1 MTVSQWEDTAGY
13 TGLECTMQC
22 LNNSDR
28 ALPLPFKYAEKVA
41 KFLLELCCTL
51 LISAAWWRGILN
63 TWTQL
68 KLFHCEIL
76 LAQWLC
82 LLGVSVLWNCCS
94 GATQLYS
101 QDVKAA
107 ETSLCAILRAGPVG
121 SICAACNYYSCVY
134 IWNLKDVKAAKTS
147 QRELLQA
154 RSLESMGAVC
164 NYCCCVYICNLKMRK
179 QFWLFAVR

>member
-28 ALPLPFKYAEKVA
+28 ALPLPFKYAEKVV

-51 LISAAWWRGILN
+51 LISAAWWRGVLN

-68 KLFHCEIL
+68 WNTTCSVTACWEY
-76 LAQWLC
+76 LC
-82 LLGVSVLWNCCS
+82 CGIAAVVWHS
-94 GATQLYS
+94 LYS

-121 SICAACNYYSCVY
+121 SICAACNYYSCAY
-134 IWNLKDVKAAKTS
+134 IWNLKDVNAAKTS
-147 QRELLQA
+147 QCELLQA
-154 RSLESMGAVC
+154 RSLEIMGAVC

-179 QFWLFAVR
+179 QFRLLAVK